1 MEETITTTIMVFI
14 GAVVFL
20 FGFLLGLFCV
30 YLLYWSRKMKQLQ
43 RGAKEISRQ
52 VASPQLTEAT
62 LEMDRI
68 MAELRDSLSE
78 SAVMHEE
85 MMKQVRC
92 RCIVCSCL
100 SSSPNEDESGNN
112 RPNIEVNTE
121 VDAASVSEMSA
132 ASSCSFIAVIDSA

>member
-1 MEETITTTIMVFI
+1 MVFI

-62 LEMDRI
+62 VEMDRI

-85 MMKQVRC
+85 MMKRVRC
-92 RCIVCSCL
+92 RCVVCSL
-100 SSSPNEDESGNN
+100 SSSPNEDGSGNN

-121 VDAASVSEMSA
+121 VDAASIGEMSA
-132 ASSCSFIAVIDSA
+132 ASSCSFIAVLDSA